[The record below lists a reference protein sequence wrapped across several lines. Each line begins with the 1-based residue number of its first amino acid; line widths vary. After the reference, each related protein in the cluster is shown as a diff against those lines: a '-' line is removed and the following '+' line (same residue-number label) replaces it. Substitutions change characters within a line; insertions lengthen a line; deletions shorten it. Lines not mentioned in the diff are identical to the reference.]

1 MMTLSAK
8 SPSSGS
14 GLGKVGISDVHFVM
28 GAPDAA
34 GLPKADRPEVAFVGR
49 SNVGKSSLLNHL
61 INRKSL
67 ARVSNTPGRTR
78 MLNVF
83 AVDLLRGVTKKP
95 MHLVDLP
102 GYGYAAMSHAEK
114 DKLSRVLQ
122 GYLEARRSPR
132 CACLLLDIRRDPSDD
147 DVAMHGWL
155 QAEKIPTA
163 LVLTKIDKLS
173 KSQRKPAGAA
183 IARALDV
190 DMEDV
195 LFTSSEEHLGREEL
209 WQLVWSL
216 VERG

>member
-1 MMTLSAK
+1 MMMQAAK
-8 SPSSGS
+8 GPS

-28 GAPDAA
+28 GAPDAL
-34 GLPKADRPEVAFVGR
+34 GLPRADRAEVAFLGR

-61 INRKSL
+61 INRKKL

-83 AVDLLRGVTKKP
+83 AVDLVRGVTRKP

-102 GYGYAAMSHAEK
+102 GYGYAALSHAEK
-114 DKLSRVLQ
+114 EKLSRVLQ
-122 GYLEARRSPR
+122 GYVEAQRGPR

-147 DVAMHGWL
+147 DVAMLGWL
-155 QAEKIPTA
+155 RAQHIPTA
-163 LVLTKIDKLS
+163 LVLTKTDKLG
-173 KSQRKPAGAA
+173 KSQRKPAAGK
-183 IARALDV
+183 IANAMGV
-190 DMEDV
+190 DLSDV
-195 LFTSSEEHLGREEL
+195 LLTSSEEHLGREEL